1 MNMITWIVV
10 WQVVGALSLL
20 FLGATVKN
28 GFFHQFQGWEFVN
41 PYWCYKFNTNVNIIG
56 ALMLALM
63 FTAICPAGAVCYW
76 FYKLC
81 TFGRRKK

>member
-1 MNMITWIVV
+1 MIIFVIA
-10 WQVVGALSLL
+10 WQFFGALLL
-20 FLGATVKN
+20 VCISCLSKE
-28 GFFHQFQGWEFVN
+28 GFMREFTGWEFVN
-41 PYWCYKFNTNVNIIG
+41 PYWCYKFNKHVNVFG

-81 TFGRRKK
+81 TFGRRKQ